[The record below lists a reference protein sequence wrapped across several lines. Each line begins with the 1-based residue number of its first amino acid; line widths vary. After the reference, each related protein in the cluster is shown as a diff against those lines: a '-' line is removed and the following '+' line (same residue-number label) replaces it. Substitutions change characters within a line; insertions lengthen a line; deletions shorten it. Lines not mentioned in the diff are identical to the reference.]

1 MFDSSTV
8 HSCTLSRMLL
18 GLIPISLLMTQPALA
33 DDAEPEQN
41 RVRGF
46 IKGVASWYGAK
57 FHGRKTASG
66 QIFNQNAFTCAH
78 RTLPFGT
85 PILVK
90 NPATGIECTVVVNDR
105 GPYRTRRAI
114 DLSRAAARKLGI
126 TGVAKVLYKSGHSI
140 ASKIDRNDDRPQQ
153 IAASENAD
161 TE

>member
-1 MFDSSTV
+1 MFDSSMV
-8 HSCTLSRMLL
+8 PSATLYRFLL
-18 GLIPISLLMTQPALA
+18 GVIPISLLVTQPAFA
-33 DDAEPEQN
+33 DDDEPDKN

-46 IKGVASWYGAK
+46 IKGVASWYGTK

-66 QIFNQNAFTCAH
+66 QIFDQNAFTCAH

-105 GPYRTRRAI
+105 GPYRARRAI

-126 TGVAKVLYKSGHSI
+126 TGVAKVLYRTGHSI
-140 ASKIDRNDDRPQQ
+140 ASKIDRNDERPQQ
-153 IAASENAD
+153 IAASEKAD
-161 TE
+161 IQ